1 MFPYLQISEKY
12 FTIWG
17 DCLSDQCI
25 NPLWPVDLIWSLWP
39 WSSLVQVKV
48 SILTSDCVNA
58 ALSKNK
64 VQWNLNK
71 NTIMLG
77 HLNLLSAKWWPFCS
91 GLIVMIILVWLLYS
105 CLRIIVKKPILRIHI
120 THTHT
125 HIYMHIYICSKI
137 YPHELLPN
145 IYIYIQMYSFW
156 KVDTRSGGYI
166 LLHTYLCHR
175 MVCGCHGNEGW
186 WSHPLLKL

>member
-1 MFPYLQISEKY
+1 MFPYLQISKKY

-17 DCLSDQCI
+17 NCLSDQCI
-25 NPLWPVDLIWSLWP
+25 YSLCPVDLIWSLWP

-48 SILTSDCVNA
+48 CILTSDCVNV
-58 ALSKNK
+58 ALSKVK

-71 NTIMLG
+71 DTIIWG

-125 HIYMHIYICSKI
+125 HIYIYAYI
-137 YPHELLPN
+137 YAAKYILMSLCQ
-145 IYIYIQMYSFW
+145 IYIYIYRCIPSEKLAQDREVIFCCTLTC
-156 KVDTRSGGYI
+156 VT
-166 LLHTYLCHR
+166 
-175 MVCGCHGNEGW
+175 GW
-186 WSHPLLKL
+186 SVVAMAMKADEVAPS